1 MGASE
6 LNGYRDADGVKVANA
21 DRAKL
26 GSDGKVIK
34 SGKVTKWSKSAVG
47 ETINIFDN
55 LIGGEPSS
63 QAFNGTDKST
73 DKSRQKDYNTDT
85 TNGTNGN
92 KQQKVHNDPLISDTQ
107 SITKNA
113 ENSKLNPVEQVKT
126 NINALE
132 NAKTQVSSMKPQEAT
147 KYSVYFVPI
156 VCMSRRSIR

>member
-1 MGASE
+1 M
-6 LNGYRDADGVKVANA
+6 ANA

-34 SGKVTKWSKSAVG
+34 SGKVTKWSKSAFG
-47 ETINIFDN
+47 ELKTGANKTGLFLN
-55 LIGGEPSS
+55 SFTSNPLNKPVQASS
-63 QAFNGTDKST
+63 DTSQN
-73 DKSRQKDYNTDT
+73 DYSTDT

-113 ENSKLNPVEQVKT
+113 ENSKLNPVEQAKT